1 MNATAQSSNHLVIDT
16 HGLSK
21 TYNHGRIQALKGL
34 NLQVAR
40 HSIFGFLGPNGA
52 GKSTAIKLLLGL
64 VRPTAGTATIFDR
77 TPSATAQPSVSAS
90 DTWPRIPATTRI

>member
-34 NLQVAR
+34 NLRVAR
-40 HSIFGFLGPNGA
+40 HSISGFLGPNCA

-64 VRPTAGTATIFDR
+64 VRPTAGTATIFGQDAVR
-77 TPSATAQPSVSAS
+77 DGTAVRQRVGYLGQ
-90 DTWPRIPATTRI
+90 DPATTRI